1 MLALLAATIGAVAN
15 RLRGGGVVL
24 FPGETTVPDH
34 KRTQMRRMVYLF
46 ALGSI
51 AMLGGAALWQAAL
64 GALAVFLMLLT
75 GWGRPIGAVGGWET
89 QPLEEFGPLD
99 WATNKLVGTRHER
112 LWGVVWL
119 TLWGAAVAIGPC
131 LVLQSWW
138 PLAWAGMGVIY
149 WATGLVMKA
158 VSGNAGDGRE
168 LAEWVYGA
176 LLGGTLA
183 LAMGV

>member
-1 MLALLAATIGAVAN
+1 MIAWLAIPVFAVMN
-15 RLRGGGVVL
+15 RFRGGGVFTL
-24 FPGETTVPDH
+24 PGETPTNARSQV
-34 KRTQMRRMVYLF
+34 RRVAFL
-46 ALGSI
+46 
-51 AMLGGAALWQAAL
+51 AAV
-64 GALAVFLMLLT
+64 AVFVYTYAGGWAAAVVAASLLAGLLT
-75 GWGRPIGAVGGWET
+75 GWGVPQGAAGGYNNAA
-89 QPLEEFGPLD
+89 LEEFGPLD
-99 WATNKLVGTRHER
+99 WAANKLVGTRHER

-119 TLWGAAVAIGPC
+119 TLWGAAVAVGPC

-138 PLAWAGMGVIY
+138 PLAWASMGIIY
-149 WATGLVMKA
+149 WATGLIMKA